1 MAEKKFLTCDG
12 NQAAAHVAYMFSEV
26 AAIYPITPSSPMAE
40 YIDEWAAKG
49 QKNIFGETVKV
60 VEMQSEAGAAGA
72 VHGSLQAGALTTTY
86 TASQGL
92 LLMIP
97 NMYKIAGELLP
108 GVFHVS
114 ARALAAQALS
124 IFGDHADVM
133 ACRQTGFAMLAT
145 SSVQEIMDLAPV
157 AHLAAIEGRVPF
169 VHFFDGFRTSHEIQ
183 KVEAADMEKLRK
195 LVNQKAL
202 KEYRERALNPEHPVT
217 RGTAQNPDIYFQT
230 RELQNKY
237 YDALPDIV
245 AKYMKQM
252 SRITGRQYAPFVYY
266 GAPDA
271 TDIIIAMGSINDVIK
286 TVIDKENKAGK
297 KLGLVTVHLYR
308 PFSVKYLMEA
318 LPKSLME
325 HVKRICVLDR
335 TKEPGANGDPLYLD
349 VVEAFKDCPYKPLI
363 IGGRYGLSSKDTT
376 PAQVLAVYKNLAA
389 EKPMNQFT
397 VGIKDDV
404 TRRSLKVGKEIS
416 ILPKGTFEA
425 KFYGLGADGTV
436 GANKNSIKIIGDNT
450 NKYSQAYF
458 DYDSKKSG
466 GYTCSHLRFGD
477 QPILA
482 PYLVGTPDFVA
493 VHVPSYLRKYD
504 CLRGLKKNGTF
515 LYNSPWSVAETKK
528 HLPDYVKKYLALNNI
543 NMYIIDATKI
553 AAEIGLGNRT
563 NTILQSAF
571 FKISGVIP
579 YDLAVEQMKKFIV
592 KSYGKKGEDVV
603 NMNYAAVD
611 RGGEITKVEIPAEW
625 AKLDCTTDF
634 VFEHNDA
641 DPEFINKVMRPMVA
655 QCGNDLPVSAFK
667 DIVDGTFPAG
677 TTAYEKRGVATVV
690 PEWNPANCIQCNQC
704 SLVCPHAAIRPV
716 VMTDAELKKAPKGM
730 KTADMKMPKEMAG
743 MHFSMQVSV
752 LDCTG
757 CGNCADVCPAKEK
770 ALVMKPLES
779 QLDEAKN
786 WEYGQKKVTY
796 KDELIDKFANVK
808 NSQFAQPLFE
818 FSGAC
823 AGCGETPYIKT
834 ITQLFGESMM
844 VANATGCS
852 SIYGGSA
859 PATPYCK
866 NYRSGKGVAWANSLF
881 EDNAEYGL
889 GMATGARKLREGLRK
904 KAEELVNTTVFD
916 WMKEATQK
924 WLDTYNDTV
933 ANRKATDEF
942 VAALEKAILSIDGCI
957 DFFGSKK
964 AQEIYGKEVA
974 AQKLEEAKKAKAAGR
989 KICICH
995 GCELEQELLDNK
1007 DFLAK
1012 KSQWIFGGDGWAYDI
1027 GFGGLDH
1034 VLASGE
1040 DVNVLVLDTEVY
1052 SNTGGQSSKA
1062 TPAGA
1067 VAKFAASGKK
1077 VRKKDLGMIAKSY
1090 GYVYVAQ
1097 VAMGASQAQYFK
1109 AIKEA
1114 EAYPGPSLVICY
1126 APCINHGIK
1135 IGMGHSQMEEK
1146 LAVDCGYWHLW
1157 RFNPAEEEEGKN
1169 GFHLDS
1175 KEPNWADFQKF
1186 IMGEVRYNS
1195 LVKTFPEEAKELF
1208 AKTEQFAKLRYEGYK
1223 KLSEGK

>member
-1 MAEKKFLTCDG
+1 MAEKKFMTCDG
-12 NQAAAHVAYMFSEV
+12 NCAAAHVAYMFSEV

-40 YIDEWAAKG
+40 YIDEWSAG
-49 QKNIFGETVKV
+49 GRKNIFGETVKV

-133 ACRQTGFAMLAT
+133 SARQTGFAMLAT
-145 SSVQEIMDLAPV
+145 GSVQEIMDLAPV

-169 VHFFDGFRTSHEIQ
+169 LHFFDGFRTSHEIQ
-183 KVEAADMEKLRK
+183 KVEAADQSKIEK
-195 LVNQKAL
+195 LVNWKAL
-202 KEYRERALNPEHPVT
+202 KEYRDRALNPEHPVT

-245 AKYMKQM
+245 AKYMKKL
-252 SRITGRQYAPFVYY
+252 SKITGREYAPFTFY
-266 GAPDA
+266 GAKDA
-271 TDIIIAMGSINDVIK
+271 TDVIVAMGSITDVIK

-297 KLGLVTVHLYR
+297 KLGLVSVHLYR
-308 PFSVKYLMEA
+308 PFSVKYFGA
-318 LPKSLME
+318 VLPE
-325 HVKRICVLDR
+325 TVKRICVLDR

-349 VVEAFKDCPYKPLI
+349 VVEAFANCKDIPAENKPMI
-363 IGGRYGLSSKDTT
+363 IGGRFGLSSKDTT
-376 PAQVLAVYKNLAA
+376 PAQVLAIYKNLAA
-389 EKPMNQFT
+389 PKPMNQFT
-397 VGIKDDV
+397 VGINDDV
-404 TRRSLKVGKEIS
+404 THRSLKVGKEIS

-493 VHVPSYLRKYD
+493 VHVPSYLKKYD

-515 LYNSPWSVAETKK
+515 LYNSPWTVAETKK
-528 HLPDYVKKYLALNNI
+528 HLPDFVKKYLALNNI

-592 KSYGKKGEDVV
+592 KSYGKKGEDIVK
-603 NMNYAAVD
+603 MNYAAVD

-634 VFEHNDA
+634 QFESNPN

-667 DIVDGTFPAG
+667 EIVDGTFPAG

-690 PEWNPANCIQCNQC
+690 PEWDPTKCIQCNQC

-730 KTADMKMPKEMAG
+730 AAIDVKVPKELAG
-743 MHFSMQVSV
+743 MHFRMQVSV
-752 LDCTG
+752 MDCTG

-770 ALVMKPLES
+770 ALTMKPFES
-779 QLDEAKN
+779 QLAEAKN
-786 WEYGQKKVTY
+786 WEFGQKKVTY
-796 KDELIDKFANVK
+796 KDNLIDKYANVK

-834 ITQLFGESMM
+834 ITQLFGERMI

-866 NYRSGKGVAWANSLF
+866 NCRSGKGVAWANSLF
-881 EDNAEYGL
+881 EDNAEFGL
-889 GMATGARKLREGLRK
+889 GMATATRKMRDRVERI
-904 KAEELVNTTVFD
+904 
-916 WMKEATQK
+916 MKEAIAECDCCDKKMKALFQE
-924 WLDTYNDTV
+924 WID
-933 ANRKATDEF
+933 NREDGVKTAELAPEILKAC
-942 VAALEKAILSIDGCI
+942 EKCGCDYCQQIID
-957 DFFGSKK
+957 
-964 AQEIYGKEVA
+964 
-974 AQKLEEAKKAKAAGR
+974 L
-989 KICICH
+989 
-995 GCELEQELLDNK
+995 K
-1007 DFLAK
+1007 DHLVK

-1135 IGMGHSQMEEK
+1135 IGMGHSQLEEK

-1157 RFNPAEEEEGKN
+1157 RFNPAEEEAGQN

-1186 IMGEVRYNS
+1186 IQGEVRYNS
-1195 LVKTFPEEAKELF
+1195 LLKTFPEEAKELF